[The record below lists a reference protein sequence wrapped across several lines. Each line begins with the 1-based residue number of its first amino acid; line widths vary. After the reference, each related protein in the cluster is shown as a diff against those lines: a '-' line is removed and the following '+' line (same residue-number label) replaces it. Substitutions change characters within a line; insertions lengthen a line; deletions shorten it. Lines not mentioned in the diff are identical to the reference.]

1 MSWRRVLI
9 STPAV
14 RVRRDRSGR
23 LLDTG
28 KAIGAGG
35 KDNSIY
41 GADDDSEYN
50 NLGYLDYLELLDYI
64 DNAADIEA
72 SIEAKPPTLETLYL
86 NDNNDNNDVA
96 PNPVEFQQAGLYN
109 EALVEIDLELAAILI

>member
-1 MSWRRVLI
+1 MSQRRVLI

-28 KAIGAGG
+28 KAIGVGG
-35 KDNSIY
+35 KDNSTY

-64 DNAADIEA
+64 DNAADTEA
-72 SIEAKPPTLETLYL
+72 NIEAKPPTLETLYL
-86 NDNNDNNDVA
+86 NDNNDDNDIA
-96 PNPVEFQQAGLYN
+96 PNPAEF
-109 EALVEIDLELAAILI
+109 